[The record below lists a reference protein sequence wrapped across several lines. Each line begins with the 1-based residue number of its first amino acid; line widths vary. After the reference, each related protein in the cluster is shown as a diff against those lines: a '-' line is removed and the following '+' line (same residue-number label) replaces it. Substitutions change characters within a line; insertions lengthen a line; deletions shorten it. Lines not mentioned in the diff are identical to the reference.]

1 MEMLI
6 KQYLSPQSTD
16 SMQLT
21 FFARSFTMLLTLCLL
36 HFSKTAAQEMRYVFE
51 QGQEGYACFRIP
63 AVVMTAEGDLLAFA
77 EGRKN
82 GCSDTGS
89 IDLVMKRSEDG
100 GKSWSPLQ
108 VIWHDEG
115 NTCGN
120 PAPLVEQQ
128 SGDILLLATWNLGED
143 HESEIIAQ
151 TSTDT
156 RRVYLL
162 RSTDAGRS
170 WRNPQEITS
179 DVKQPDWTWYATG
192 PGSGI
197 QLQQGPHAGRLM
209 VACDHIEAD
218 TKKYFSHV
226 IYSDDQ
232 GKSWQLGGT
241 TPRDQVNESEV
252 VQLADG
258 RLLLNMRNYDREQ
271 RTRQLAYSEDSG
283 QSWTDMRHAPDL
295 IEPIC
300 QGAMLRMDTKE
311 ASYILFANPASR
323 DARVNMTVKASKD
336 SWKSWQ
342 LLKQIHAGPSAYSD
356 LVQINEQQLGL
367 LYEAG
372 QESPYEGIAWEAID
386 VKERLP

>member
-1 MEMLI
+1 
-6 KQYLSPQSTD
+6 
-16 SMQLT
+16 MQLT
-21 FFARSFTMLLTLCLL
+21 FMARGFVILLALCLIK
-36 HFSKTAAQEMRYVFE
+36 FSETVAQELRYIFE
-51 QGQEGYACFRIP
+51 SGKEGYACYRIP
-63 AVVMTAEGDLLAFA
+63 AVISTNEGHILAFA
-77 EGRKN
+77 EGRRN

-100 GKSWSPLQ
+100 GQSWSPLQ
-108 VIWHDEG
+108 LVWSDED

-120 PAPLVEQQ
+120 PAPIVEQE

-143 HESEIIAQ
+143 HESEIITQ
-151 TSTDT
+151 SSTDT

-162 RSTDAGRS
+162 RSADGGENWS
-170 WRNPQEITS
+170 QPEEITA

-197 QLQQGPHAGRLM
+197 QLQQGTYAGRLM
-209 VACDHIEAD
+209 VACDHIEAE
-218 TKKYFSHV
+218 TKKYYSHV

-232 GKSWQLGGT
+232 GESWQVGGI

-271 RTRQLAYSEDSG
+271 RTRQLAYSEDGG
-283 QSWTDMRHAPDL
+283 QSWTNMQHAPEL

-300 QGAMLRMDTKE
+300 QASMLRFDSEGDTF
-311 ASYILFANPASR
+311 ILFSNPASKEKR
-323 DARVNMTVKASKD
+323 ENMTLKASSD
-336 SWKSWQ
+336 GGKSWQ
-342 LLKQIHAGPSAYSD
+342 TLRQIHAGPAAYSD
-356 LVQINEQQLGL
+356 LVQLNERQIGI

-372 QESPYEGIAWEAID
+372 QESPYEGIAWEVID